1 MTPNQRGGLFMTAS
15 MAGFA
20 VEDAFL
26 KYAAGAVPVGVV
38 MALMGLFGMAVFA
51 AQARIAGVSPLPR
64 ALLTRMML
72 LRSLS
77 EITGRVFFALAL
89 TLTPISSAS
98 AILQATPLL
107 VVLGAALL
115 FRERV
120 TPVRWGLIALGFM
133 GVLIIIRPTG
143 TDFSAL
149 SLLAVAAMVGFAGRD
164 LATRAAPPALSNAQ
178 LGVTG
183 FLMLLLSGVIL
194 MAVFPPTQFPTPANL
209 PPIFAAAIF
218 AVIGYGTLTIAM
230 RTGDVAAVTP
240 LRYSR
245 LIFALI
251 LGTTIFGERPDF
263 VTLLGAAIIVASG
276 VALMLRKA

>member
-1 MTPNQRGGLFMTAS
+1 MTVS

-26 KYAAGAVPVGVV
+26 KHAAGAVPVGMV

-51 AQARIAGVSPLPR
+51 MQARRAGHAP
-64 ALLTRMML
+64 LTRAALTPMMG
-72 LRSLS
+72 LRSLC
-77 EITGRVFFALAL
+77 EIIGRVFFALAL

-107 VVLGAALL
+107 VVLGAAAI
-115 FRERV
+115 FGERV
-120 TPVRWGLIALGFM
+120 GARRWGLIILGFV
-133 GVLIIIRPTG
+133 GVLIIIRPG
-143 TDFSAL
+143 AGDFNAL
-149 SLLAVAAMVGFAGRD
+149 SLLAVAAMAGFAGRD

-183 FLMLLLSGVIL
+183 FLMLLISGLIL
-194 MAVFPPTQFPTPANL
+194 IALRAPMPLPAITDL
-209 PPIFAAAIF
+209 PPILGAAIF
-218 AVIGYGTLTIAM
+218 AVIGYGALTVAM

-251 LGTTIFGERPDF
+251 LGRAVFGEHPLPT
-263 VTLLGAAIIVASG
+263 TLLGAAIIVG
-276 VALMLRKA
+276 CGIALMLRKR